1 MLVSAMEKRP
11 EITSRT
17 ASATNCT
24 ANRMSSKAGAQ
35 GQKGAEYSL
44 DENAP
49 QDHFEHEAAADIGE
63 QQRDK
68 TDERPAQRD
77 PSPPAVEIAPGEER
91 RENEPGSHGE
101 HRRVVEFHRAAEE
114 RFRERDSGR
123 ERQREEHESRE
134 DDLEQQPFHSQQG
147 RKRGGRPDRRY
158 ALRQALP
165 QTHHTSWASVTR

>member
-44 DENAP
+44 GETAP
-49 QDHFEHEAAADIGE
+49 QDHLEHETAADIGE
-63 QQRDK
+63 QQRDEA
-68 TDERPAQRD
+68 DESPAQRD

-91 RENEPGSHGE
+91 RENKPGSDGE
-101 HRRVVEFHRAAEE
+101 HRLVVEFHRPAEK
-114 RFRERDSGR
+114 RFRKRDSSG

-134 DDLEQQPFHSQQG
+134 EDLEKQPFHRQQ
-147 RKRGGRPDRRY
+147 RRQRGERPGEG
-158 ALRQALP
+158 AAVQASLH
-165 QTHHTSWASVTR
+165 QRHQERV

>member
-44 DENAP
+44 DESAP

-68 TDERPAQRD
+68 ADERPAQRD

-91 RENEPGSHGE
+91 RENKPGSDSE
-101 HRRVVEFHRAAEE
+101 HRLVVEFHRPAEK
-114 RFRERDSGR
+114 RFRKRDSGG

-134 DDLEQQPFHSQQG
+134 EDLEKQPFHRQQG
-147 RKRGGRPDRRY
+147 RQRGERPREG
-158 ALRQALP
+158 AAVQASFH
-165 QTHHTSWASVTR
+165 QRHQERA